1 MTNIVDFPE
10 IVPIPDALP
19 RKRVF
24 YVGYRYVGPM
34 LCQDVQNLYLKRK
47 SVKNGKRWWAIITY
61 TILDEYSS
69 KTFSFELE
77 ECSEDNVP
85 DMLERFELEDE
96 VSISDL
102 RKMGWR
108 GKVQQSAT
116 IVRLSAEQGDLFTE
130 GR

>member
-10 IVPIPDALP
+10 IEVIPETLP
-19 RKRVF
+19 RQRVF

-47 SVKNGKRWWAIITY
+47 GLKNGVRSWALIAYIS
-61 TILDEYSS
+61 LNENNS
-69 KTFSFELE
+69 KTYSFELE
-77 ECSEDNVP
+77 KCSENQVLAL
-85 DMLERFELEDE
+85 LEKYELQDE

-116 IVRLSAEQGDLFTE
+116 IIQLGAEQGDLFTE
-130 GR
+130 

>member
-10 IVPIPDALP
+10 IEVNPETLP
-19 RKRVF
+19 RQRVF

-47 SVKNGKRWWAIITY
+47 GVKNGKRWWAIITY
-61 TILDEYSS
+61 TTLDEYSS
-69 KTFSFELE
+69 KTYSFELE
-77 ECSEDNVP
+77 ECSENHVS
-85 DMLERFELEDE
+85 DMLERFELEGE

-108 GKVQQSAT
+108 GRHRAQIVQ
-116 IVRLSAEQGDLFTE
+116 LSAKQGDLFKE
-130 GR
+130 RH

>member
-10 IVPIPDALP
+10 IEVIPEALP
-19 RKRVF
+19 RQRVF

-47 SVKNGKRWWAIITY
+47 GVKNGERSWAMIAYIS
-61 TILDEYSS
+61 LNENNS
-69 KTFSFELE
+69 KTYSFELE
-77 ECSEDNVP
+77 KCTENQVP
-85 DMLERFELEDE
+85 ALLEKYELQDE

-108 GKVQQSAT
+108 GKVQRSAT
-116 IVRLSAEQGDLFTE
+116 IIQLGAEQGDLFTE
-130 GR
+130 

>member
-10 IVPIPDALP
+10 TEANPEALP
-19 RKRVF
+19 RQRVF

-47 SVKNGKRWWAIITY
+47 GLKNGVRSWALIAYIS
-61 TILDEYSS
+61 LNENNS
-69 KTFSFELE
+69 KTYSFELE
-77 ECSEDNVP
+77 KCSENQVLAL
-85 DMLERFELEDE
+85 LEKYELQDE

-116 IVRLSAEQGDLFTE
+116 IIQLGAEQRDLFTE
-130 GR
+130 